1 MPKEVCEKAKELK
14 LEVIDLTCPNVLK
27 IHNIVKEYSSK
38 GYYIFIIGQKDHAE
52 TIGTVSHCK
61 QNSTIIESEKDINQA
76 IKEFKE
82 TNLKKLLIVSQT
94 TFSVEKFEA
103 IVKNIEE
110 SINKDIELKVKN
122 TICNATSVR
131 QKETQEIAKQVDLMI
146 IIGGKHS
153 SNTNKLY
160 QIAKKECNK
169 CLLIETAEEL
179 DKDYIIKSE
188 KIGIMAGAS
197 TPKESIESTVEKIK
211 KMC

>member
-1 MPKEVCEKAKELK
+1 
-14 LEVIDLTCPNVLK
+14 
-27 IHNIVKEYSSK
+27 
-38 GYYIFIIGQKDHAE
+38 
-52 TIGTVSHCK
+52 
-61 QNSTIIESEKDINQA
+61 
-76 IKEFKE
+76 
-82 TNLKKLLIVSQT
+82 
-94 TFSVEKFEA
+94 
-103 IVKNIEE
+103 
-110 SINKDIELKVKN
+110 
-122 TICNATSVR
+122 
-131 QKETQEIAKQVDLMI
+131 MI